1 MATAV
6 LVGSLDTKA
15 REYDF
20 VRSQLLRAGLGV
32 VLVDVGVLGE
42 PGTKPDITAREVSA
56 EAGVPLEAL
65 RFAREGSDT
74 RAVALDAMRRGAAAV
89 VARLREQGACDGIL
103 GLGGSGGSYLISGV
117 MRTLPLGVPKI
128 LVSTMASGDVSAYV
142 GVTDLCVMHS
152 VTDIAGLNR
161 ISRPILRNAANALA
175 GMIQLNRPGEAQADR
190 PAVGITMLGV
200 TTRGALRVVERLEA
214 AGYDAIVFHAVGSG
228 GRSLESLIE
237 SGVVT
242 GVVDYTIKEVTDA
255 LLGGIFDAGP
265 ERLRSAGRRGY
276 PQVVVPGAV
285 EVINFGPVDTVPAEL
300 RDGSR
305 PLVRHNEQVTA
316 VRATSAELELVA
328 DDVASR
334 LNGAV
339 GPTVVMVPRRGFD
352 SYASGEGPF
361 AAPAD
366 DDVFI
371 TRLRGRLRADLELE
385 EFDMDINDPRFADAV
400 ADRYLAIAGK
410 ATPVDQRSALP

>member
-1 MATAV
+1 MTQEMAAAEAIRREEAAIR
-6 LVGSLDTKA
+6 LGGGAKAIERQHEKGRLAA
-15 REYDF
+15 RE
-20 VRSQLLRAGLGV
+20 RIAALL
-32 VLVDVGVLGE
+32 D
-42 PGTKPDITAREVSA
+42 PGTELA
-56 EAGVPLEAL
+56 E
-65 RFAREGSDT
+65 
-74 RAVALDAMRRGAAAV
+74 
-89 VARLREQGACDGIL
+89 L
-103 GLGGSGGSYLISGV
+103 GLWAAWGMYQDWGGA
-117 MRTLPLGVPKI
+117 P
-128 LVSTMASGDVSAYV
+128 SA
-142 GVTDLCVMHS
+142 
-152 VTDIAGLNR
+152 
-161 ISRPILRNAANALA
+161 
-175 GMIQLNRPGEAQADR
+175 
-190 PAVGITMLGV
+190 
-200 TTRGALRVVERLEA
+200 
-214 AGYDAIVFHAVGSG
+214 
-228 GRSLESLIE
+228 
-237 SGVVT
+237 GVVT

-265 ERLRSAGRRGY
+265 ERLRTAGRRGY